1 MKVKVGD
8 LLEDAG
14 DGDIG
19 LVVGLLDRWS
29 EPEGFAAVPRVL
41 AGAEPLKVAL
51 VLWAWSRRPTEMDT
65 TAIDSGW
72 VRIISRSA

>member
-19 LVVGLLDRWS
+19 LVVGFLDRWS
-29 EPEGFAAVPRVL
+29 EPEGFVL

-72 VRIISRSA
+72 VRIISRNA